1 MPDIIDDQELN
12 EREEAAG
19 ALAEENDTHFVDY
32 CIACAKESRDS
43 RKDILDAMRLLWD
56 AYQNIMDFGDKEDWQ
71 SRVITN
77 KPFTAVER
85 AVSIVRRAFKNPNYI
100 NVEGV
105 EINDRDM
112 SEEVKKALSFWCSP
126 QKVDFPRKFSN
137 ACRMAL
143 AVGTSLELIPRW
155 ENGLILD
162 WTEPWKILRD
172 PDALTG
178 EPWSGNYRIHEEWMD
193 MWKLKV
199 DEGYYIN
206 LDRVKEGGSPTGTQD
221 SKEEIEKRKKMYW
234 ERSAYR
240 KSVLVRELSGVV
252 LDKQGD
258 LLLPNAKFTIAG
270 EVLIRKPE
278 VIPFVNMRWAGSSF
292 FPVPHILRYDG
303 RGLIEGVFDIW
314 KMLNK
319 MLSLTMDDF
328 SWVVNRM
335 KEVIPELLLDP
346 SDLDFY
352 PGKDVYRSTD
362 MIQYPVVK
370 EIFDK
375 SNIEKILATAQYVST
390 LVDEGDFVNAMVQ
403 GLSGYREQITK
414 GEVEIKTEQSM
425 GIFDSI
431 ATEVESG
438 GVNVGYSLYETMV
451 LNWNAESRPS
461 PSRVLGDNEFTKFLE
476 GASLDEKKQF
486 LKEGCDLKMTGIS
499 SQIQQAEQSKLLMM
513 LKGFMESPIFA
524 DQFKPK
530 EYIREVVGTLGMY
543 KAPFVKTD
551 EELAQSQMGQQI
563 VDILGK
569 LAMSGGPGVQA
580 KIQEFLQSIGAQVN
594 QPINVGGG
602 NGGQGGGM
610 PAPSGLPAPAG
621 V

>member
-12 EREEAAG
+12 EREEMAS
-19 ALAEENDTHFVDY
+19 ALADEDDKHFVDY

-43 RKDILDAMRLLWD
+43 RKDILDAMSLLWD

-85 AVSIVRRAFKNPNYI
+85 AVSIIRRAFKNPNYI

-105 EINDRDM
+105 EINDKNM
-112 SEEVKKALSFWCSP
+112 SEEVKKALAFWCTP

-143 AVGTSLELIPRW
+143 ATGTSLELIPRW

-193 MWKLKV
+193 MWRLKEQG
-199 DEGYYIN
+199 DYYIN
-206 LDRVKEGGSPTGTQD
+206 LDKVKEGGQSTGLQD
-221 SKEEIEKRKKMYW
+221 SKEEIVKRKKMYW
-234 ERSAYR
+234 ERTKYR
-240 KSVLVRELSGVV
+240 KSVLVRECSGII
-252 LDKQGD
+252 LDNDGD
-258 LLLPNAKFTIAG
+258 MLLPNGKYTIAG

-292 FPVPHILRYDG
+292 VPVPHILRYDG

-328 SWVVNRM
+328 SWVVNKM

-370 EIFDK
+370 EVFDK
-375 SNIEKILATAQYVST
+375 SSIEKILAAAQYVST
-390 LVDEGDFVNAMVQ
+390 LVDEGDWVNAMVQ

-438 GVNVGYSLYETMV
+438 GVNVGYSMYETMV

-461 PSRVLGDNEFTKFLE
+461 PSRVLGDNELTRFLE
-476 GASLDEKKQF
+476 GASLDEKKEF
-486 LKEGCDLKMTGIS
+486 LREGCDLKMTGIS
-499 SQIQQAEQSKLLMM
+499 SQIQQAEQSKLLMA
-513 LKGFMESPIFA
+513 LKGFIESQIFA
-524 DQFKPK
+524 PYFKPK
-530 EYIREVVGTLGMY
+530 EYIDEIVGTLGMY

-551 EELAQSQMGQQI
+551 EELAQSQIGQQI
-563 VDILGK
+563 ADVLGK
-569 LAMSGGPGVQA
+569 LAMSGGPEVQA
-580 KIQEFLQSIGAQVN
+580 KIQEFLTSIGAN

-602 NGGQGGGM
+602 NGGEGGGVPISPQGG
-610 PAPSGLPAPAG
+610 LPTPAG